1 MEFAAAA
8 LSTVATAI
16 TSVATT
22 VGGALGIGGSAAG
35 AAGAATGT
43 AGSLLAAGEG
53 FGTLS
58 LGLPSLGG
66 AGSLFT
72 SILSGTATV
81 AGILGASA
89 AGNEQARGLTA
100 QAMDAR
106 TEQDIEALRGT
117 DRRNSLR
124 QSLLKTLGERDVA
137 AAASGI
143 DLTFGT
149 AAMARD
155 EAERDAESALAI
167 DKSTEDFRVGRLKER
182 ESEFLRSAASARK
195 AGRIK
200 AFGLGVQGG
209 AAIANRYA

>member
-8 LSTVATAI
+8 MGTVATAI
-16 TSVATT
+16 SATAST
-22 VGGALGIGGSAAG
+22 VGSALGIGGTAG
-35 AAGAATGT
+35 AGT
-43 AGSLLAAGEG
+43 AASLLAAGEG
-53 FGTLS
+53 MGALS

-81 AGILGASA
+81 AGMMGAVG
-89 AGNEQARGLTA
+89 AGDEKARTLTA

-106 TEQDIEALRGT
+106 TEQDIEGLRGT

-143 DLTFGT
+143 DLSYGT
-149 AAMARD
+149 AALARD
-155 EAERDAESALAI
+155 EAERDAESALTI
-167 DKSTEDFRVGRLKER
+167 DQSTEDFRVGRLKER

-200 AFGLGVQGG
+200 AYGAGIQGG
-209 AAIANRYA
+209 AALANRYA